1 MGFFDDLEPSYWD
14 ETRYGHLHGTER
26 REAYERDHL
35 LWKQNQ
41 SIQEQIRA
49 NKETARINAEAEIKK
64 TEVEAQNALE
74 QQQAQFE
81 HDREMKQAQFEHDK
95 EMRFLSIC
103 DDEDFDYDDIKNFK
117 IWLKYISLSDFNNIN
132 YTVKEAI
139 KYLTPEN
146 DKNIQEEIDSIS
158 EKIDI
163 LEKNKQT
170 KQEKLK
176 EIKGVS
182 NKQIV
187 KCTKLFNEDNN
198 STINKNKRLKTIFI
212 ILFSLCWFNLLI
224 LPFILKSIFS
234 NIDISE
240 EEIAITQISV
250 LLAIPFLLASSHYTL
265 NEKIYDQLIEINKID
280 IDIEK
285 NKKAL
290 DTKKKIQ
297 EDSYYDLYNSL
308 SENKK
313 WEKIKNELYECK
325 DLLNKIT
332 NEGAKPNEEKFYK
345 FRLNHY
351 NKEAEKIL
359 KRLEVITNRI
369 DESKVVKNGS
379 KEDYQ
384 KYIEE
389 KTNDTLTPDIL
400 NDLYDY
406 NLSSL
411 NQLVDACLRNIEK
424 YENSKLKEK

>member
-1 MGFFDDLEPSYWD
+1 MGLFDDLEPHYDD

-49 NKETARINAEAEIKK
+49 TKETAKINAETEIKK
-64 TEVEAQNALE
+64 AEVEAKKALA

-117 IWLKYISLSDFNNIN
+117 IWLKYISLSDFNNIK
-132 YTVKEAI
+132 YIVEESV
-139 KYLTPEN
+139 KYLTPKN

-163 LEKNKQT
+163 LEKNKQS

-182 NKQIV
+182 NKQIA
-187 KCTKLFNEDNN
+187 KCTKLFNEDDN
-198 STINKNKRLKTIFI
+198 SSINKNKRLKIIFI
-212 ILFSLCWFNLLI
+212 ILSFLCWFNLLI
-224 LPFILKSIFS
+224 LPFILEYILPD
-234 NIDISE
+234 IDISDDV
-240 EEIAITQISV
+240 EIAIIYISV

-297 EDSYYDLYNSL
+297 EDSYYNLHNSL
-308 SENKK
+308 SGNKK
-313 WEKIKNELYECK
+313 WKKIENKLYECK
-325 DLLNKIT
+325 DLLNSIV
-332 NEGAKPNEEKFYK
+332 NEETKPNEEKFYE

-351 NKEAEKIL
+351 NKETEKIL

-389 KTNDTLTPDIL
+389 KVSEDLTPQ
-400 NDLYDY
+400 Y
-406 NLSSL
+406 NLEDL
-411 NQLVDACLRNIEK
+411 TQLVNACTRDIEK
-424 YENSKLKEK
+424 YGKSKNKG